1 MKMFHT
7 TLTGL
12 FLRCPEKMSREIHNY
27 HLVIYGICHIN
38 SVLNPLQFFLCMQW
52 NLIIMTMLWGR
63 NDPFIQLR
71 WIRFKPYTVEV
82 TAYKCV
88 SSGETGAWCHA
99 FALHVLCSFS
109 AWICLSCYYGSHPCS
124 MWIIWLFQVW
134 WLRLSYYCGS
144 HPCSMWIIWL
154 FQVWFLNCD
163 HFSSHQE
170 VKNTSPSLNL
180 EGPCNFLSST
190 NL

>member
-1 MKMFHT
+1 MKMFHI

-12 FLRCPEKMSREIHNY
+12 FLRCPEKMSREINNY

-99 FALHVLCSFS
+99 FALQVLCSFFCMNLPLLLLWAS
-109 AWICLSCYYGSHPCS
+109 PLQYVDNLTISSVMTLSLILLWVSPLQYVNNLT
-124 MWIIWLFQVW
+124 I
-134 WLRLSYYCGS
+134 
-144 HPCSMWIIWL
+144 
-154 FQVWFLNCD
+154 
-163 HFSSHQE
+163 SS
-170 VKNTSPSLNL
+170 VVP
-180 EGPCNFLSST
+180 
-190 NL
+190 